1 MDQRHLLGDA
11 YRTAVRALDA
21 APLSLLGC
29 PVMSFGP
36 IVRTGVESWLPRVRS
51 CP

>member
-11 YRTAVRALDA
+11 YRTAVRASNA
-21 APLSLLGC
+21 AFEC

-36 IVRTGVESWLPRVRS
+36 IAPTGVESWLPRVRS